1 MYVRLP
7 ERLFLGGTETGSQKG
22 EGAMIA
28 DPHDAHT
35 WTVLSQASRAELLM
49 LTVLSW
55 LNTPGSRATSR
66 RRIDGAERTAPS
78 AR

>member
-1 MYVRLP
+1 MV
-7 ERLFLGGTETGSQKG
+7 
-22 EGAMIA
+22 A

-35 WTVLSQASRAELLM
+35 WTVLSQASRAELVM

-55 LNTPGSRATSR
+55 LNTAGSRTPSR
-66 RRIDGAERTAPS
+66 RRIDGGERTAPS